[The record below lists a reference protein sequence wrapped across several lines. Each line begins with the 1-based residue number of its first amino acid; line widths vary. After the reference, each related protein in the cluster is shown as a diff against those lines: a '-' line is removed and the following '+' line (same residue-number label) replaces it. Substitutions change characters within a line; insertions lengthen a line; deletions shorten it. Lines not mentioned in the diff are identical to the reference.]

1 MKKVLS
7 IIMSMIFMMSMV
19 TACSAADDSAETKTE
34 GFVLAMQIGN
44 SVMTVNGTE
53 KPIDEQG
60 TAPVI
65 VGDRTLLPVRAVV
78 EEMGG
83 TVSWNED
90 TKEVTLRCASDE
102 IKLTIDSKSALLNG
116 EEKKLDVAPTIINGR
131 TMLPIR
137 FIAESF
143 RFDVAWDGA
152 AQTVTITKAEAAE
165 NPAVQPSEEP
175 ETKKLVVYFS
185 ATGSTKKA
193 AEYIA
198 KAAGADLFEI
208 EPAAPYTSAD
218 LNWNDS
224 NSRVSKEHDNPAD
237 RAVELKSSDV
247 PNWEQ
252 YDTVWIGYPIW
263 WGIAA
268 WPVNSFVQ
276 ANDFTGKTVIPF
288 CTSASSSLGESGKL
302 LATDAETGTWLD
314 GVRFSSGVSEETV
327 TEWVK
332 NIDK

>member
-175 ETKKLVVYFS
+175 ETKK
-185 ATGSTKKA
+185 TGS
-193 AEYIA
+193 
-198 KAAGADLFEI
+198 LFFCNRQYEKGGGI
-208 EPAAPYTSAD
+208 Y
-218 LNWNDS
+218 
-224 NSRVSKEHDNPAD
+224 SKSG
-237 RAVELKSSDV
+237 RR
-247 PNWEQ
+247 
-252 YDTVWIGYPIW
+252 G
-263 WGIAA
+263 
-268 WPVNSFVQ
+268 FV
-276 ANDFTGKTVIPF
+276 
-288 CTSASSSLGESGKL
+288 
-302 LATDAETGTWLD
+302 
-314 GVRFSSGVSEETV
+314 
-327 TEWVK
+327 
-332 NIDK
+332 